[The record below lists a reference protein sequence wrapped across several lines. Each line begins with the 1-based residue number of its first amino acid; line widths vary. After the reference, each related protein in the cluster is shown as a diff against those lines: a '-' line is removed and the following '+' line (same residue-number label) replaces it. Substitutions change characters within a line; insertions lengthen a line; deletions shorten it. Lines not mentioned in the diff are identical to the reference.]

1 VYKKI
6 PNKIKTTP
14 TATMVNYA
22 TTFEPYFSFMLRERK
37 PITPTNMQFDAVE
50 IKGNLTAAGKLRRIE
65 TEDEI
70 YKVDQVKGSGKY
82 KYKKKLK
89 EEPNYS
95 TYNKDTTEE
104 KIEEMT
110 RLIRNM

>member
-1 VYKKI
+1 
-6 PNKIKTTP
+6 
-14 TATMVNYA
+14 M
-22 TTFEPYFSFMLRERK
+22 
-37 PITPTNMQFDAVE
+37 
-50 IKGNLTAAGKLRRIE
+50 
-65 TEDEI
+65 
-70 YKVDQVKGSGKY
+70 KGSGKY

-95 TYNKDTTEE
+95 TYNKDITEE